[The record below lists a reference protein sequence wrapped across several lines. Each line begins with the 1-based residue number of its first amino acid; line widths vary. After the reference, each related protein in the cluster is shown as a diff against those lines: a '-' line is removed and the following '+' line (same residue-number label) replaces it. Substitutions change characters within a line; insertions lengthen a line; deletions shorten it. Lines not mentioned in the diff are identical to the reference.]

1 MHWLSS
7 PTVRWDRGFFRK
19 LLVVCLPIV
28 IQNLMSASLH
38 IIDGVMIGQLG
49 DAPYA
54 AVTQATRY
62 VFVYQLF
69 LFGLASGCGIFFS
82 QHWGTQDVKSMR
94 RAMGLCFR
102 GALVLA
108 VLFGG
113 LGLLFPQGVMS
124 IFLPKGE
131 SFGYAIQYLTIVAA
145 GFLITAVDTVYATC
159 MKSAG
164 KTVIPMTAGICSI
177 LTNTFLNWILI
188 YGNLGAPALGV
199 RGAAIATVIAA
210 GVSLA
215 INVGCSYGMK
225 LPSAFR
231 WQDWKLPD
239 RAYLTQFAKT
249 VLPVVLNE
257 GFWSMGTSMYSVFYG
272 RLGDAAVAAVGI
284 VNTVDQLIFTMI
296 YGIMNATAILVG
308 NHLGAGDKEGARLTA
323 RRLIFACVVVGAV
336 MGCIQLGV
344 KGQLVSVFNV
354 SQEAKQLA
362 NIILFI
368 GAFTIWVRAINS
380 INVVGILRAGGD
392 TVFSM
397 LLDTVALWVVG
408 VPLVGIAAL
417 VLHWPVYMCYL
428 CTVMEEVIKMLVGL
442 PRFRSGKWMNDLNQ
456 HAEAEA

>member
-1 MHWLSS
+1 MEETQRHQRRAALWAAF
-7 PTVRWDRGFFRK
+7 PATIPVMTGF
-19 LLVVCLPIV
+19 LCLGIAYGVLMQSKGYGPGWSV
-28 IQNLMSASLH
+28 LMSAIAFGGSMQFVAITLLTTAFDPIQAFLLSVMVNARHMFYGLSLLDKYKGLGKVRPFLIYVLCDETFSLVSTLEPPEGVAGKDFYFWISLLDYLYWITGTALGGLLGSFLTFDTTGLDFALTALFVVLFLEQWKKPENRTAG
-38 IIDGVMIGQLG
+38 IIGILC
-49 DAPYA
+49 A
-54 AVTQATRY
+54 AVSLVVFQADNM
-62 VFVYQLF
+62 V
-69 LFGLASGCGIFFS
+69 IP
-82 QHWGTQDVKSMR
+82 
-94 RAMGLCFR
+94 AM
-102 GALVLA
+102 ALVLA

-249 VLPVVLNE
+249 VLPVVVKPIAS
-257 GFWSMGTSMYSVFYG
+257 GSS
-272 RLGDAAVAAVGI
+272 
-284 VNTVDQLIFTMI
+284 
-296 YGIMNATAILVG
+296 
-308 NHLGAGDKEGARLTA
+308 
-323 RRLIFACVVVGAV
+323 
-336 MGCIQLGV
+336 LGV
-344 KGQLVSVFNV
+344 
-354 SQEAKQLA
+354 
-362 NIILFI
+362 
-368 GAFTIWVRAINS
+368 TIAV
-380 INVVGILRAGGD
+380 
-392 TVFSM
+392 
-397 LLDTVALWVVG
+397 
-408 VPLVGIAAL
+408 
-417 VLHWPVYMCYL
+417 
-428 CTVMEEVIKMLVGL
+428 
-442 PRFRSGKWMNDLNQ
+442 
-456 HAEAEA
+456 